1 MYSRYVTKEKEQIK
15 KNQFYG
21 FYVRPMISWNLTC
34 EKQGKTRLSII
45 SGLSTSGSK
54 NNTSIMWMNV
64 EISLVLLLTTI
75 SIVWLLCL
83 NNQRSVSDNRV
94 LGRVVVS
101 FSIYFLIFTLS
112 WLILY
117 HTNNA
122 ALSSE
127 EVKNTLESYSVV
139 NGCSDSLTKVDVD
152 G

>member
-1 MYSRYVTKEKEQIK
+1 MYSRYVTKDKEQIK

-94 LGRVVVS
+94 LGRVLVS
-101 FSIYFLIFTLS
+101 FCIYFLIFTLS

-117 HTNNA
+117 HTTKA

-127 EVKNTLESYSVV
+127 EVKNTLQSYSVV

>member
-1 MYSRYVTKEKEQIK
+1 MYSRYVTKDKEQIK

-21 FYVRPMISWNLTC
+21 CYVRPMISWNLTC

-54 NNTSIMWMNV
+54 YNTSIMWMIV
-64 EISLVLLLTTI
+64 EISLVILLTTI
-75 SIVWLLCL
+75 YIF
-83 NNQRSVSDNRV
+83 RSLRFYNKRSGGDNRF
-94 LGRVVVS
+94 LGETLIA
-101 FSIYFLIFTLS
+101 FCIQFLIFTLS

-117 HTNNA
+117 HTTKA

-127 EVKNTLESYSVV
+127 EVKNTLQSYSVV